1 MLGDRLSFA
10 LHQLA
15 EAVQNPQTADI
26 SHSIRALRQF
36 RR

>member
-1 MLGDRLSFA
+1 MPGDRLSFA

-15 EAVQNPQTADI
+15 EAAQNPQTAVI
-26 SHSIRALRQF
+26 SHSIRALPQF